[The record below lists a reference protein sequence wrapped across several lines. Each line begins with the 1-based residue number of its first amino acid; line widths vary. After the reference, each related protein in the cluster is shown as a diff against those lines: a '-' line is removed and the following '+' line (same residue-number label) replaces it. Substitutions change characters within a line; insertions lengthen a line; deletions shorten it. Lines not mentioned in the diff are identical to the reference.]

1 MIGRLQMSIPSLRR
15 GREDSIEAHLQRAR
29 NQGYASGA
37 SEARL
42 FKSTVG
48 KGYGRSQAL
57 EWLGRAVAV
66 GRTDL
71 AGQHAHE
78 DEIDAW
84 DMSCRIAF
92 MVATV

>member
-1 MIGRLQMSIPSLRR
+1 MPIASLRPDR
-15 GREDSIEAHLQRAR
+15 IDSREARLQRAR
-29 NQGYASGA
+29 DRGYASGT

-42 FKSTVG
+42 FKSSVG

-57 EWLGRAVAV
+57 DWLCEAVAV

-71 AGQHAHE
+71 SSQHAQE
-78 DEIDAW
+78 REIDAW

-92 MVATV
+92 MVAIV

>member
-1 MIGRLQMSIPSLRR
+1 MPIRTRRPGRVSSLEASLQ
-15 GREDSIEAHLQRAR
+15 QAR
-29 NQGYASGA
+29 NRGYASGA

-42 FKSTVG
+42 FESAVG

-57 EWLGRAVAV
+57 DWLGGAVAI

-71 AGQHAHE
+71 ASKRAQE
-78 DEIDAW
+78 REIDAW

-92 MVATV
+92 MVAVV

>member
-1 MIGRLQMSIPSLRR
+1 MSLRR
-15 GREDSIEAHLQRAR
+15 GRMDTVGARLRRAR
-29 NQGYASGA
+29 HDGYARGA

-42 FKSTVG
+42 FKSAVG

-57 EWLGRAVAV
+57 ARLGEAVAF
-66 GRTDL
+66 GRTEL
-71 AGQHAHE
+71 TSRHIPE

-92 MVATV
+92 MLAIV

>member
-1 MIGRLQMSIPSLRR
+1 MNIPSLRR
-15 GREDSIEAHLQRAR
+15 GRDDSIEARLQRAR
-29 NQGYASGA
+29 DHGYASGA

-42 FKSTVG
+42 FKSAVG

-57 EWLGRAVAV
+57 EWLGGTVAV

-71 AGQHAHE
+71 ANQHAHE

-92 MVATV
+92 MVAIV